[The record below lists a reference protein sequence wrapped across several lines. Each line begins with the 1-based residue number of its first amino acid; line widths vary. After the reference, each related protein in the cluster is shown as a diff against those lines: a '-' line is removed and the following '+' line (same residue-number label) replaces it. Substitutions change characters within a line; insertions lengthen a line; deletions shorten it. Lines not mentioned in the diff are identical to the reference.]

1 MPTFSYVADAAN
13 SRIFANTMNRDDQV
27 KYSLEMATTGPRRTP
42 IDIIRYGVVYT
53 KPRLS
58 LPAGVTDQSLAQ
70 KTTDTVRISVSGDY
84 STCEELFTR
93 VDQAVALFKAGKI
106 AASNRFLLGMN
117 AEPGY
122 TNA

>member
-1 MPTFSYVADAAN
+1 MPKFSYVTDAAN

-42 IDIIRYGVVYT
+42 IDILRYGIVYT

-84 STCEELFTR
+84 ATHAELFAR
-93 VDQAVALFKAGKI
+93 VDKAVALFKAGQV

-117 AEPGY
+117 AEPEY
-122 TNA
+122 TDA